1 MRRSN
6 SVFKTA
12 FVSEAGAEIANN
24 DYFAYVEDD
33 DFACYVLASGITD
46 FETSEAAR
54 EVVEHLILS
63 FEEKPSMAKTSLLQY
78 MRETNQRLLNDSR
91 VRRLKASVIMLVT
104 DYEKFR
110 YVAAGNVRLRMYRQ
124 GRFHMQSSDMS
135 LANDMIKRGES
146 DTPLDRH
153 EERHNLYTYLGKKDF
168 FRPFASKVYKL
179 ADADIIALYSQGL
192 WENVDAQELDEIFS
206 EASDKPQES
215 VDYLEEV
222 LLSRQPQNLKSYTIA
237 AIFVNKAYRDPERE
251 RKRLRYIKIAVVVT
265 VILILVAILAYV
277 LYSYRQ
283 NKIQEL
289 KDEME
294 STQELLA
301 AESYQRAQ
309 DSCKKAL
316 DLARELHR
324 PDDESALENE
334 LIILD
339 SLVEADKFF
348 GEKNYQSAY
357 ENYLKAL
364 RYSVSSDK
372 NLRQYIQRRL
382 DALES
387 QMNIQQFLSL
397 GDLLFQNADY
407 DGAESMYMRANSEA
421 SLLHDQEGRQ
431 QAVAALQ
438 KVYDKRA
445 ELRKDAAQQLDG
457 KKQQA
462 MSDAMKRGDDL
473 LAAGDID
480 GAQQAYLDARNLSDN
495 IADRTATDAALAK
508 VGEAREKK
516 AKAEQTAADELK
528 KQYDEAEAVEA
539 KGDQSFDDGDY
550 LAAQMYYMTAI
561 EKFTSLLDET
571 KVKVLQGKFELAKEK
586 STELQSKKADAEKA
600 EQDARSLY
608 ADKNFAE
615 AKAAA
620 QAAKDAYT
628 ELGLKAKADEMDA
641 LLGQIATDEM
651 IAGTLK

>member
-78 MRETNQRLLNDSR
+78 MRETNQRLLNDTR
-91 VRRLKASVIMLVT
+91 VRRMKASVIMLVT

-110 YVAAGNVRLRMYRQ
+110 YVSAGNVRLRMYRQ
-124 GRFHMQSSDMS
+124 GRFFLQSSDMS
-135 LANDMIKRGES
+135 LANDMILRGKS

-168 FRPFASKVYKL
+168 FRPFASKIYKL
-179 ADADIIALYSQGL
+179 ADVDIISLYSQGL
-192 WENVDAQELDEIFS
+192 WENVDSQELDEIFS
-206 EASDKPQES
+206 EASDNPQES

-222 LLSRQPQNLKSYTIA
+222 LLSRQPQNLKSYTIVA
-237 AIFVNKAYRDPERE
+237 VFINKVYRDPERE

-265 VILILVAILAYV
+265 VILIVVAIIAYV

-289 KDEME
+289 KSEIE
-294 STQELLA
+294 VTHELIA

-309 DSCKKAL
+309 ENCKKAL

-324 PDDESALENE
+324 IDDESTLENE

-348 GEKNYQSAY
+348 VEKNYQSAY

-364 RYSVSSDK
+364 RYSASNDK
-372 NLRQYIQRRL
+372 RLRQYIQRRL

-421 SLLHDQEGRQ
+421 SLLHDQEDREK
-431 QAVAALQ
+431 AVAALE

-445 ELRKDAAQQLDG
+445 ELRKDATQKLDD

-462 MSDAMKRGDDL
+462 MSDAMKKGDDL

-480 GAQQAYLDARNLSDN
+480 GAQKAYLDARNLSDN
-495 IADRTATDAALAK
+495 ISDRTQTNEALEK
-508 VGEAREKK
+508 VGAAREKK
-516 AKAEQTAADELK
+516 AKEEQTEADELK
-528 KQYDEAEAVEA
+528 KQYDEANSIEQ
-539 KGDQSFDDGDY
+539 KGDKSFDDGDY

-561 EKFTSLLDET
+561 EKFTALLDET
-571 KVKVLQGKFELAKEK
+571 KVKVVQGKFELASEK
-586 STELQSKKADAEKA
+586 TSELQSKKKDAEKA

-608 ADKNFAE
+608 SEKNFTE

-620 QAAKDAYT
+620 TVAKDAYT
-628 ELGLKAKADEMDA
+628 ELGMKAKADEMEA
-641 LLGQIATDEM
+641 LLDEIATDEA
-651 IAGTLK
+651 IADTLK